1 MEANYTMYEILGRN
15 RAVAEL
21 ENEFPV
27 LNICDVHDWIKV
39 TLGIDLYELDWIG
52 ESEQVLRFCENFRL
66 YLYEVPGDEFNE
78 YAGIEKAKSL
88 GYKGVV
94 LSSLS

>member
-1 MEANYTMYEILGRN
+1 MEVNYKMYEILGRN
-15 RAVAEL
+15 KVVAEL
-21 ENEFPV
+21 QNEFPV

-52 ESEQVLRFCENFRL
+52 ESEQVLRFCDNFRL
-66 YLYEVPGDEFNE
+66 YLYEVPGEDFNE
-78 YAGIEKAKSL
+78 YTGIEKAKSL

>member
-15 RAVAEL
+15 KVIAEL

-39 TLGIDLYELDWIG
+39 TLGIDLFELDWIG
-52 ESEQVLRFCENFRL
+52 QSEQVLRFCENFRL
-66 YLYEVPGDEFNE
+66 YLYEVSGDEFNE

>member
-1 MEANYTMYEILGRN
+1 MNMSELVLEGRN
-15 RAVAEL
+15 RVVAEL
-21 ENEFPV
+21 QNEFPV

-39 TLGIDLYELDWIG
+39 TLGIDLFELDWED
-52 ESEQVLRFCENFRL
+52 ESKEIVKFCENFQV
-66 YLYEVPGDEFNE
+66 YLYEVPGEDFNE

-88 GYKGVV
+88 GFKGVV

>member
-1 MEANYTMYEILGRN
+1 MEVNYTMYEILGRN
-15 RAVAEL
+15 KVVAEL
-21 ENEFPV
+21 QNEFPV

-52 ESEQVLRFCENFRL
+52 ESEQVLRFCDNFRL
-66 YLYEVPGDEFNE
+66 YLYEVPGEDFNE
-78 YAGIEKAKSL
+78 YTGIEKAKSL

>member
-1 MEANYTMYEILGRN
+1 MFEIFGGILGGALGGIFRL
-15 RAVAEL
+15 APE
-21 ENEFPV
+21 V
-27 LNICDVHDWIKV
+27 LK
-39 TLGIDLYELDWIG
+39 
-52 ESEQVLRFCENFRL
+52 FCENFQV
-66 YLYEVPGDEFNE
+66 YLYEVPGEDFNE